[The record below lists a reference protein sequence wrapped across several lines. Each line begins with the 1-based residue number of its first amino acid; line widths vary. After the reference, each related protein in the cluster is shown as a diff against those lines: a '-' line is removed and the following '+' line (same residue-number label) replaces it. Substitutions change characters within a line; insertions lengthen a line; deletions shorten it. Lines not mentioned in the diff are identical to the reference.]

1 MYSLE
6 VLLNTITLS
15 ILLSQ
20 VLCLDG
26 GGIRGIILSM
36 ILVLLE
42 KLLGQD
48 IRDSFDWISGTSTGG
63 ILALALTYGMCCC
76 YLITNFGVFQAVRC

>member
-1 MYSLE
+1 MYLVE
-6 VLLNTITLS
+6 VLLNIITLS
-15 ILLSQ
+15 ILLLQ

-36 ILVLLE
+36 ILVQLE

-63 ILALALTYGMCCC
+63 ILALALTYGLFCC
-76 YLITNFGVFQAVRC
+76 YFNTNFGVFQAARR

>member
-1 MYSLE
+1 MYSVE
-6 VLLNTITLS
+6 VLLNIITLTIF
-15 ILLSQ
+15 ILQ

-36 ILVLLE
+36 ILVQLE

-63 ILALALTYGMCCC
+63 ILALALTYGLFCC
-76 YLITNFGVFQAVRC
+76 YFNPNFGVFQAARC